1 MFLAGVFR
9 CLNSAAE
16 CSYQTAKHFRS
27 VFSRE
32 YERVIFPNI
41 NVELNRY
48 PSCIMTQKILRSNF
62 SHRQSGMFAFL
73 GHHHPLT
80 IIFVSPAAVHN
91 APLQE
96 ATNRIGKWLV
106 STRVIRIDE
115 LIIPEQ
121 PASTM

>member
-1 MFLAGVFR
+1 MFLVGVFR

-27 VFSRE
+27 FFSRE

-48 PSCIMTQKILRSNF
+48 PSCIMTRKIFRSNF
-62 SHRQSGMFAFL
+62 SHRQSDLFAFL

-80 IIFVSPAAVHN
+80 IIFVFQAEIDKTTN
-91 APLQE
+91 AGGKY
-96 ATNRIGKWLV
+96 RIDKRLV
-106 STRVIRIDE
+106 STSIVNIDE
-115 LIIPEQ
+115 IVMLLQ
-121 PASTM
+121 SASTM